1 MESDKTISTL
11 EKLKIIVFYGPA
23 GTGKSRRAQLI
34 ARTYDVDFIVDDGLV
49 IHRGQIVCGKSAKS
63 ERNQIRAIRR
73 AMFQFEDHKN
83 QVKNY
88 LKKQN
93 GIIMLIATSREMAL
107 KIIKTL
113 DLPYPFRFISIE
125 DVATP
130 DEIKKARQERINK
143 GQHVIPVSQVQV
155 RKNFAGQLVG
165 KLRVFWQPLHPQDGE
180 KTIVRPPFT
189 FYGDLHIESE
199 AIEQI
204 AIYISKHTKQVN
216 DILSIK
222 IKPEEDSILV
232 SVDIAFIT
240 GDKNM
245 VQVSKLLQRRVRK
258 GIEYFTGIGV
268 KKIDIQVSEIIFK
281 K

>member
-1 MESDKTISTL
+1 MESDKAISTL
-11 EKLKIIVFYGPA
+11 DKLKIIVFYGPA

-34 ARTYDVDFIVDDGLV
+34 ARTYEVDFIVDDGLV
-49 IHRGQIVCGKSAKS
+49 IYRGQIVCGKSAKS

-83 QVKNY
+83 QVKYY
-88 LKKQN
+88 LKKQS
-93 GIIMLIATSREMAL
+93 GTIMLIATSKEMAL

-113 DLPYPFRFISIE
+113 DLPYPFRFIAIE

-204 AIYISKHTKQVN
+204 AIYIGKYTKQV
-216 DILSIK
+216 DEVLSIK
-222 IKPEEDSILV
+222 IKSEEEYVLIA
-232 SVDIAFIT
+232 VDIRFVL
-240 GDKNM
+240 GDNNM
-245 VQVSKLLQRRVRK
+245 MQISKLLQRRIRK
-258 GIEYFTGIGV
+258 GIEYFTGLGV
-268 KKIDIQVSEIIFK
+268 KKIDIQVSEIVSGK
-281 K
+281 